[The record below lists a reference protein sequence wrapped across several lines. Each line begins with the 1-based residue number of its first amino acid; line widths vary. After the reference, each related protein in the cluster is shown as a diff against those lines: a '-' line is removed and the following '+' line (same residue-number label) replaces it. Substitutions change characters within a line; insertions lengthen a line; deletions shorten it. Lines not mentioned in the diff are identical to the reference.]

1 MKISDLLFCNC
12 SESKSKD
19 PQSAGV
25 RRCKRLTKRNLRK
38 LRNAKGSQIKH
49 QQLTKY
55 KVNLKIEWEEV
66 KPITQ

>member
-1 MKISDLLFCNC
+1 MKISDLLFCNR

-25 RRCKRLTKRNLRK
+25 RRCKRLPKRNLRK
-38 LRNAKGSQIKH
+38 LSNVKRSEIKH
-49 QQLTKY
+49 QELTKY
-55 KVNLKIEWEEV
+55 KVNLKIKREEV